1 MSSIATLLQADEY
14 IERLERG
21 TRKKLQDLPDELIL
35 KIVSYSKEKDFIS
48 CGQVSKRIR
57 NISRDKS
64 LWVTVNLEKK
74 IVKTEFLEFLII
86 KECKSLN
93 LNCTTILGSLSL
105 KNISQLREL
114 DFEDCFTSVGVVEE
128 ILASCCSLQKLVMP
142 ESSMTPKMAASI
154 CQNRKTLQILDLYQC
169 SGDQP
174 GYLQIIKCCQ
184 ELKELDLQNGFYDEG
199 LSDGC
204 LEFIVRHVS
213 QNVEILDLSD
223 LCIKDN
229 HVKVL
234 LTRCKIIKKLNLS
247 ATMITDASLKIIRQN
262 LNITLHEL
270 SLRINTD
277 DYEDFWTFSGLLELK
292 YMPRLKILNLD
303 DVNREEDENFK
314 NLRRQL
320 PHLTINQRYRDW

>member
-1 MSSIATLLQADEY
+1 MSSIATPLQATEY

-21 TRKKLQDLPDELIL
+21 TRNTFQDLPDELIL
-35 KIVSYSKEKDFIS
+35 KIVSYSKEKDLIS

-57 NISRDKS
+57 NICQDSS

-74 IVKTEFLEFLII
+74 IVKTELLEHILN

-93 LNCTTILGSLSL
+93 LNYSTILGSLSL
-105 KNISQLREL
+105 DNQSQLREL
-114 DFEDCFTSVGVVEE
+114 NLEDCSTNVRVVEE

-142 ESSMTPKMAASI
+142 DSSMTPKMAASI

-169 SGDQP
+169 DGDQP

-184 ELKELDLQNGFYDEG
+184 ELKELDLQNGFCDKG
-199 LSDGC
+199 LSDEC
-204 LEFIVRHVS
+204 LEFIAKHVS

-223 LCIKDN
+223 LCISDN

-234 LTRCKIIKKLNLS
+234 LSRCKKIKTLRLC
-247 ATMITDASLKIIRQN
+247 ATMITDASLKIIRQK
-262 LNITLHEL
+262 LNITLNEL
-270 SLRINTD
+270 SLRINTNEH
-277 DYEDFWTFSGLLELK
+277 EDFWSFTGLLELK

-303 DVNREEDENFK
+303 DENKEEDEKFK
-314 NLRRQL
+314 NLRKQL